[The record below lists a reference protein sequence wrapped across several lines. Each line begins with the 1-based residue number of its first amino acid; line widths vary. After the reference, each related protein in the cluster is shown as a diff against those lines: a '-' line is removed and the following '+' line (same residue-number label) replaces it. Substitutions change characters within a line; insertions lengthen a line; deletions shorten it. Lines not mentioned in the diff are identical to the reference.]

1 MTRPLT
7 DRYERALQRLHEESP
22 APYRFRAAPRGRRSR
37 VRFRLLLRLGRAG
50 RAASGGGG
58 SPRRWAGAGARPG

>member
-22 APYRFRAAPRGRRSR
+22 APYRWRAAPRGRRLR
-37 VRFRLLLRLGRAG
+37 VRFRLLLGFRRPE
-50 RAASGGGG
+50 RAASGGRR
-58 SPRRWAGAGARPG
+58 SPGRWAGAGPRPG